1 MRITHIAA
9 WCLFLSLALT
19 VPTGATAAATKID
32 GDGSGFGT
40 ETFSALAYLPTGL
53 GPAMRG
59 AGATANVTINIESYS
74 SDEDARQLQGALVE
88 GGPDRLLK
96 VLEKMKSIG
105 RIERVGTIS
114 FYDFKYIR
122 STPTETGRRIIA
134 VTDRPIGFL
143 ENYFG
148 TRSRDYKFGI
158 LQLNLQNDKKGR
170 EKGVGV
176 LIFAAKIKLLQGTQ
190 IEIENFGIDPIQLEG
205 VRQL

>member
-1 MRITHIAA
+1 MRITNITAL
-9 WCLFLSLALT
+9 CLLLGLALT
-19 VPTGATAAATKID
+19 LRTGGAAAATKVEK
-32 GDGSGFGT
+32 DGSSLGK
-40 ETFSALAYLPTGL
+40 ETFSALAFLPTGI

-74 SDEDARQLQGALVE
+74 SDEDARQLRGALVD

-96 VLEKMKSIG
+96 VLENMKSIG
-105 RIERVGTIS
+105 HIERVGAVS

-122 STPTETGRRIIA
+122 STPTDTGRRIIA

-143 ENYFG
+143 EIYFA
-148 TRSRDYKFGI
+148 TRSEDYKFGI
-158 LQLNLQNDKKGR
+158 LQLDLRDDKKGR
-170 EKGVGV
+170 EKGVGA
-176 LIFAAKIKLLQGTQ
+176 LIFAAKIKLLKGTQ